1 MYLIDQIV
9 FLDLAPELLK
19 SQLGPT
25 STTSRYVALV
35 AALTALYILYGY
47 VSSVEF
53 RTATRSL
60 DLFFLL
66 PAFFAILVS
75 LTGRKWSA
83 TLLGTINGLVFL
95 GTPAPFPLHITVS
108 LIANGLVFDLYL
120 QRSSRSLL
128 DLTRNNLIIAG
139 TLGNLAMA
147 PVGLLVLQAAGLPS
161 SVVTWAIALV
171 GDVIVGAAGAFFGTL
186 IVERV
191 RGVQTRRVVEAKAS
205 LKIRV

>member
-1 MYLIDQIV
+1 MYFCISH
-9 FLDLAPELLK
+9 AELLK
-19 SQLGPT
+19 SQQGPS

-35 AALTALYILYGY
+35 AVLTALYVLYGF

-53 RTATRSL
+53 HTATRSL

-83 TLLGTINGLVFL
+83 TLLATINGLVFL
-95 GTPAPFPLHITVS
+95 GTPAPFPLHITAS

-120 QRSSRSLL
+120 QSSSKSLL
-128 DLTRNNLIIAG
+128 DLTRKHLILAG

-161 SVVTWAIALV
+161 SVVTWAVALV
-171 GDVIVGAAGAFFGTL
+171 GDVVVGAAGAFFGTF

-191 RGVQTRRVVEAKAS
+191 RGVQTRRIVEEKTS
-205 LKIRV
+205 LRVRV

>member
-1 MYLIDQIV
+1 M
-9 FLDLAPELLK
+9 DLAPELLK